1 MQTKKQS
8 LIEAITNV
16 FIGMIT
22 SLIVQI
28 IVYPLLNIEVRFVQ
42 NIYLTLIFTAVS
54 IARGYLVRRF
64 FNQKTYHRF

>member
-16 FIGMIT
+16 FIGMLV

-28 IVYPLLNIEVRFVQ
+28 IVYPLLNIEVRFIQ

-54 IARGYLVRRF
+54 IARSYLVRRF
-64 FNQKTYHRF
+64 FNRKS